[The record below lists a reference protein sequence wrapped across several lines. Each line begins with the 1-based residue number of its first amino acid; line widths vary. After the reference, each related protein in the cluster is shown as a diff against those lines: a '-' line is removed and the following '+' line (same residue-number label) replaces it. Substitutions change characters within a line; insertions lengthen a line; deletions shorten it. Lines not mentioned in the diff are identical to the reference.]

1 MNKSYKWV
9 LIALLS
15 GAFFFHQAD
24 RALFGL
30 LTVPIQAD
38 LNLTDV
44 QIGWINTTLSWT
56 LAAMT
61 VVAGFIGDR
70 LSRKWIITLSL
81 IAWSITTICMGLVG
95 GFVGA
100 LFFRSIATGVGES
113 FYAPSAYALIAAHHK
128 ETRSVALSIH
138 QAALYVG
145 LMVSGL
151 VVAWALGFLGSWRSV
166 FFAFGAAGCALGVI
180 FIWALK
186 DVSRRDAYP
195 PAEGTPVATACA
207 ARFARGIRPR
217 SGCSSRGEAR
227 RRGKKEVLRIFK

>member
-1 MNKSYKWV
+1 MNKAYKWW
-9 LIALLS
+9 LIAMLS
-15 GAFFFHQAD
+15 CAFFFHQAD

-30 LTVPIQAD
+30 LTIPIQQD
-38 LNLTDV
+38 LGLTDV

-95 GFVGA
+95 GFIGA

-166 FFAFGAAGCALGVI
+166 FFVFGAAGCALGLI

-186 DVSRRDAYP
+186 DVSRRETNLRASPLLEHPLRGQPSAGGYAP
-195 PAEGTPVATACA
+195 LRELYTLCA
-207 ARFARGIRPR
+207 GCGRHGRVTFA
-217 SGCSSRGEAR
+217 
-227 RRGKKEVLRIFK
+227 L